1 MILFLYGEDTYR
13 IKQKLD
19 AIKSKYIDTNLGDTN
34 LSILDF
40 SDKKYDYT
48 DVTRSILAFP
58 FLSNKRLVVIKNL
71 LKSKNKVLEEQIS
84 GFLGKIPESTNL
96 IFVEDKIPDK
106 RNSLYK
112 KLAKIKMA
120 QEFEPLD
127 NFKLKQWIENE
138 FGSLGGS
145 IEKTAIDKLIE
156 YVGSDL
162 WRMSN
167 EIQKLSTFNLQL
179 STQDVERLVKPKIE
193 SNVFG
198 LIDAISQKNDKLA
211 VKSFSDLIENGE
223 NELYVLTMII
233 YQFRNLLIAK
243 DIVDRNQSK
252 HVSKFEM
259 AKLSGLNPY
268 VAEKSMNQIKNFSFN
283 DLKNIYEKLFQYDY
297 RIKIGKIE
305 PKIALDVMIMEFCN
319 L

>member
-34 LSILDF
+34 LSVLDF

-71 LKSKNKVLEEQIS
+71 LKSKNKNLEEQVS
-84 GFLGKIPESTNL
+84 GFLEKVPESTNL

-106 RNSLYK
+106 RSSLYK

-127 NFKLKQWIENE
+127 SYKLKKWIENE
-138 FGSLGGS
+138 VGSLGGS

-162 WRMSN
+162 WRLSN
-167 EIQKLSTFNLQL
+167 ELRKVTGYNLQVT
-179 STQDVERLVKPKIE
+179 SEIVEKLVKPKIE

-233 YQFRNLLIAK
+233 YQFRNLLIVK
-243 DIVDRNQSK
+243 EIVDQNQSRQI
-252 HVSKFEM
+252 SKFEM

-268 VAEKSMNQIKNFSFN
+268 VAEKSMNQIKNFSFG
-283 DLKNIYEKLFQYDY
+283 DLKDIYEKLFQYDY
-297 RIKIGKIE
+297 KIKIGKIE
-305 PKIALDVMIMEFCN
+305 PKIALNVMIMEFCN